1 VCQTCHSVYYDP
13 SSNSV
18 VKVVLVSV
26 VYVCGYVSVFVG
38 MYVSEGGIGFSSV
51 CLWVC

>member
-1 VCQTCHSVYYDP
+1 MCQTCHSVYYDP

-26 VYVCGYVSVFVG
+26 VYVCGYVSLFVCQHND
-38 MYVSEGGIGFSSV
+38 SELFETS
-51 CLWVC
+51 